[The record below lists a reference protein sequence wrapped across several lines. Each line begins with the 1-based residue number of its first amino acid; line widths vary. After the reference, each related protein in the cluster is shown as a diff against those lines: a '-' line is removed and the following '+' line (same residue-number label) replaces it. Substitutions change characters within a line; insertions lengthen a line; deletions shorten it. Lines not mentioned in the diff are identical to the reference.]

1 MFVASVFSR
10 LSASGSE
17 QLSALFSAVPPSL
30 AVHRFKVS
38 LCPKFLVD
46 AANGGHSRAD
56 ERPKVQARAQPRA
69 FRLARDPAAPGDMT
83 VTSTSENSGSLSH
96 YSKHPLP
103 EYNEIRRLMETQI
116 SASSINFMTV
126 PLLLKIKFELFNSY
140 AALQSE
146 IPRPERDPEWV
157 DCLQDGN
164 LNKTLDLAFGSEPG
178 KVYRVSL
185 ESIIGTYVNLV
196 MQ

>member
-17 QLSALFSAVPPSL
+17 QLSALFSAVSPSP

-46 AANGGHSRAD
+46 TANDGPSRVE
-56 ERPKVQARAQPRA
+56 ERPKAQARAQPRA
-69 FRLARDPAAPGDMT
+69 FRLARETAASDDRIL
-83 VTSTSENSGSLSH
+83 TSTSESSGPLSH
-96 YSKHPLP
+96 YSKYPLP
-103 EYNEIRRLMETQI
+103 EYNEIRRLMETKI
-116 SASSINFMTV
+116 SASSINFMTM

-146 IPRPERDPEWV
+146 ILRPERDPEWV

-164 LNKTLDLAFGSEPG
+164 FNRTLDLAFGGESG
-178 KVYRVSL
+178 KMHRELL
-185 ESIIGTYVNLV
+185 ENIVRTYIATP
-196 MQ
+196 

>member
-17 QLSALFSAVPPSL
+17 QLFALFSVMTPSL
-30 AVHRFKVS
+30 AVHRFKML

-46 AANGGHSRAD
+46 TTNDGRSRVD

-69 FRLARDPAAPGDMT
+69 VRLVQDPAAACDKATP
-83 VTSTSENSGSLSH
+83 TSDSSGLVSH

-103 EYNEIRRLMETQI
+103 EYSEIRRLMETKI
-116 SASSINFMTV
+116 SASSTNFMTV

-140 AALQSE
+140 AALQSK
-146 IPRPERDPEWV
+146 IPKLERDPEWL
-157 DCLQDGN
+157 DCLQSEN
-164 LNKTLDLAFGSEPG
+164 LSNTLDLAFAGETG
-178 KVYRVSL
+178 KMYRESL
-185 ESIIGTYVNLV
+185 EKIVRTYIPV
-196 MQ
+196 Q

>member
-17 QLSALFSAVPPSL
+17 QLSALFSAVPPSP

-38 LCPKFLVD
+38 LCLKFLVD
-46 AANGGHSRAD
+46 TANGGHSRVD

-69 FRLARDPAAPGDMT
+69 FRLARDPGDMT
-83 VTSTSENSGSLSH
+83 VTSTSENSGPLSH

-103 EYNEIRRLMETQI
+103 EYNEIRRLMETQT
-116 SASSINFMTV
+116 SASSINFMTI

-164 LNKTLDLAFGSEPG
+164 FNKTLDLAFDSEPD

-185 ESIIGTYVNLV
+185 ESIIGTYVNSA